1 MHSTRAYCV
10 SIFLLRAVPEIP
22 AGIVDDEAAPVP
34 RMATVA
40 ATKNVRAPDDFMA
53 FLVELYVA
61 GWNDASC
68 RGGVLPA
75 MTLVN
80 FKIFR

>member
-61 GWNDASC
+61 ERPDGTMHPVAAESC
-68 RGGVLPA
+68 RP
-75 MTLVN
+75 
-80 FKIFR
+80 